1 MFNFTKFGN
10 RAIAAVTSVAFSV
23 VIFATAILP
32 ANQGL
37 LLPAGIA

>member
-1 MFNFTKFGN
+1 MFNFEN
-10 RAIAAVTSVAFSV
+10 LSHRAIAAVTSVTFSI

-32 ANQGL
+32 ANQGM